1 MNDLQREVKAMQDD
15 LAAGRITI
23 GDARTWCATM
33 AKQIIV
39 KDDPAAALN
48 FTLVALNTTDEKF
61 LEFINGLT
69 DAMLKKEKRN
79 G

>member
-1 MNDLQREVKAMQDD
+1 MDDLQHEVKALQDD
-15 LAAGRITI
+15 LAAGRITT
-23 GDARTWCATM
+23 DAARAWCVTM

-39 KDDPAAALN
+39 KDDPAAALS

-69 DAMLKKEKRN
+69 DAMLKKERR
-79 G
+79 